1 MASYVERV
9 LDYFERLTTNNDIP
23 KHLKEDI

>member
-9 LDYFERLTTNNDIP
+9 IDFFERLTENSDIP